1 MRPDRACGFLSRIG
15 LSSSEPSCA
24 TTCYHRRIP
33 PVGSGLVGAFE
44 QLRRQGA
51 DAVVV
56 VSDPLLHA
64 QSRRIIELAERNR
77 LPTVYERRLFTDVSG
92 LLSYGPGRLDRFQ
105 RAAVYID
112 RILRAAKPAE
122 LPIERP
128 TKFELVLSLKAAR
141 ALGLTIP
148 QAVLLQADDVI
159 Q

>member
-1 MRPDRACGFLSRIG
+1 MRIQLHVVDVRDA
-15 LSSSEPSCA
+15 
-24 TTCYHRRIP
+24 
-33 PVGSGLVGAFE
+33 SGLVGAFE

-77 LPTVYERRLFTDVSG
+77 LPTFYEQRLFTDGGG
-92 LLSYGPGRLDRFQ
+92 LLSYDPGRLDRFQ

-112 RILRAAKPAE
+112 RILRGAKPAE

-128 TKFELVLSLKAAR
+128 TKFELVLNLKAAR
-141 ALGLTIP
+141 ALGLAIP